1 MLKTLSSSKG
11 RAGEK
16 WAGYRNAIL
25 CTLQSSYRDEIN
37 VHGKL
42 SKTPTLNINST
53 EQERLQR
60 NSRQNLHLKRLSVTR
75 CECTVE
81 GRPQC
86 PAVG

>member
-1 MLKTLSSSKG
+1 MHKTLSSSRG
-11 RAGEK
+11 RTAEK

-42 SKTPTLNINST
+42 SKIPTLNINST

-60 NSRQNLHLKRLSVTR
+60 NSRQNLHLKRLGVTR
-75 CECTVE
+75 CECAVE
-81 GRPQC
+81 GRRQC
-86 PAVG
+86 PALG